1 MNEALHH
8 IRQKYFLLL
17 NNTIDSNGSNVP
29 AYNKVPS
36 DATEPFIKI
45 YSVGVSE
52 VDQNQDSFNLECT
65 TRIEVVTG
73 FDGDSGGELDLNRI
87 VDSVLNIIRKRSSN
101 YIDLS
106 SNNFSVYTTVINS
119 ISYFED
125 DLEDKSYFR
134 AIIEVINR
142 VEKI

>member
-87 VDSVLNIIRKRSSN
+87 VDSVLNIIRKRSTN

>member
-17 NNTIDSNGSNVP
+17 NNTIESNGSNVP

-87 VDSVLNIIRKRSSN
+87 VDSVLNIIRKRSTN

-134 AIIEVINR
+134 AIIEVNNR

>member
-1 MNEALHH
+1 MYEALHH

>member
-17 NNTIDSNGSNVP
+17 NNTIESNGSNVP

-87 VDSVLNIIRKRSSN
+87 VDSVLNIIRKRSTN

-134 AIIEVINR
+134 AIIEVVNR

>member
-17 NNTIDSNGSNVP
+17 NNTIESNGSNVP

>member
-17 NNTIDSNGSNVP
+17 NNTIESNGSNVP

-134 AIIEVINR
+134 AIIEVNNR

>member
-17 NNTIDSNGSNVP
+17 NNTIESNGSNVP

-45 YSVGVSE
+45 YSVGLSE

-73 FDGDSGGELDLNRI
+73 FDGDDGGEIDLNRI

-106 SNNFSVYTTVINS
+106 SYNFSVYTSEIKSV
-119 ISYFED
+119 SYFED

-134 AIIEVINR
+134 AIIEITNR

>member
-17 NNTIDSNGSNVP
+17 NNTIESNGSNVP

-134 AIIEVINR
+134 AIIEVVNR